1 MSSTEQTWR
10 GLLTV
15 MEHSQASK
23 QIYSGNKCNM
33 ASSQKNLKKILSAF
47 VQLLVFKCGIN
58 RVITRGNNSP
68 GGAVPILP
76 LYIPVTS

>member
-23 QIYSGNKCNM
+23 QIYAGNKCNM
-33 ASSQKNLKKILSAF
+33 ASSQKNLKKYY
-47 VQLLVFKCGIN
+47 
-58 RVITRGNNSP
+58 
-68 GGAVPILP
+68 LP
-76 LYIPVTS
+76 LFNCWFLNVG